1 MHDAARARPGSI
13 AATQR
18 RPMSHANNTTYIS
31 HTVLVPRGTRM
42 ARTFA
47 TGLAVACYAG
57 LVAAQ
62 SADKDDVGI
71 SVENGDAFGVV
82 EAQSVSQDGKGIP
95 GYTTYRLSLQLSGDA
110 ANVYTI
116 FGRENA
122 AMSFPAA
129 YQVAAPFGSNVSL
142 ALTA

>member
-1 MHDAARARPGSI
+1 
-13 AATQR
+13 
-18 RPMSHANNTTYIS
+18 
-31 HTVLVPRGTRM
+31 M

-82 EAQSVSQDGKGIP
+82 EAQSVVGSKDGKGIP

-110 ANVYTI
+110 GNVYTI

>member
-1 MHDAARARPGSI
+1 
-13 AATQR
+13 
-18 RPMSHANNTTYIS
+18 
-31 HTVLVPRGTRM
+31 M

-62 SADKDDVGI
+62 SADDKDDVGI
-71 SVENGDAFGVV
+71 SVENGNAFGVV
-82 EAQSVSQDGKGIP
+82 EAQSVVGSKDGKGIP

-116 FGRENA
+116 FGKKNA

-129 YQVAAPFGSNVSL
+129 YQVVAPFGTNVSL
-142 ALTA
+142 ALTV

>member
-1 MHDAARARPGSI
+1 
-13 AATQR
+13 
-18 RPMSHANNTTYIS
+18 
-31 HTVLVPRGTRM
+31 M

-62 SADKDDVGI
+62 SSRANKDNVGI

-82 EAQSVSQDGKGIP
+82 EAQSVVGSKDGKGIP
-95 GYTTYRLSLQLSGDA
+95 GYTTYRLSLKLSGDA
-110 ANVYTI
+110 GNVYTI

-142 ALTA
+142 ALTV

>member
-1 MHDAARARPGSI
+1 
-13 AATQR
+13 
-18 RPMSHANNTTYIS
+18 
-31 HTVLVPRGTRM
+31 M

-62 SADKDDVGI
+62 SHHI

-82 EAQSVSQDGKGIP
+82 EAQSVVGSKDGKGIP

-110 ANVYTI
+110 GNVYTI